1 MKLRTA
7 LVSASLLLP
16 SIASAHV
23 AMTDPVP
30 RSGDNGLTMGPCGGI
45 PAGTPTPF
53 TAGETITVSWAVG
66 QPHGGSLTIDFAAA
80 DDSGFR
86 QYILASDVSDAE
98 GMPTSI
104 DVQLPDID
112 CEACTLR
119 LTQVNPNDDEYY
131 SCADI
136 ALSGAS
142 AGSSSGGAG
151 TTGADGSTGNADAS
165 TGDASTGDPNPG
177 STSDDSASASASA
190 SATGASATV
199 GGGSAGST
207 GDGDSGSGAST
218 DDDGGGCSC
227 TSARDANGVGALAV
241 LVLGLLGRRRRRS
254 CHSTR

>member
-1 MKLRTA
+1 MKLPAASLTFA
-7 LVSASLLLP
+7 LLLLP

-30 RSGDNGLTMGPCGGI
+30 RSGDNGLTVGPCGGI
-45 PAGTPTPF
+45 PAGAPTPF

-80 DDSGFR
+80 DDTGFR
-86 QYILASDVSDAE
+86 QYVLAADVSDAE

-119 LTQVNPNDDEYY
+119 LTQINPNDDEYY

-136 ALSGAS
+136 TLSGAS
-142 AGSSSGGAG
+142 G
-151 TTGADGSTGNADAS
+151 GSTGGCDGTAGGDES
-165 TGDASTGDPNPG
+165 TGTPGESTGGGDSSTGDPDPG

-199 GGGSAGST
+199 GGGSAEGT
-207 GDGDSGSGAST
+207 GDGGSSSGTTEDDEDS
-218 DDDGGGCSC
+218 GCSC
-227 TSARDANGVGALAV
+227 TSDRGANGMGALVA
-241 LVLGLLGRRRRRS
+241 LGLGLLARRRRR
-254 CHSTR
+254 